1 MTSVVRLQDVI
12 DEMDAVSDEHHA
24 YLNRQTGE
32 LATISNEE
40 IRAAEEEHDLA
51 DYLDWQQEEI
61 QKISRILDSDDYLPL
76 PSKFDIHEYSII
88 EQFCIQ
94 IEDAK
99 LSNELL
105 FQMRGSGAFQRFKHA
120 IYRYDIAD
128 DWYRYRQAA
137 LERIAIDWLEEN
149 AIPYEINGDRS
160 ITLPS

>member
-1 MTSVVRLQDVI
+1 MTSVVKLQDVV
-12 DEMDAVSDEHHA
+12 DEMDAVSDEHYA

-32 LATISNEE
+32 LVSIGDEE
-40 IRAAEEEHDLA
+40 IRAVEEEHDLA
-51 DYLDWQQEEI
+51 NYAAWQQEAI
-61 QKISRILDSDDYLPL
+61 QKTSQVLDCDDYLPL
-76 PSKFDIHEYSII
+76 PSKFDIHEYSIMQRFCDEVEDI
-88 EQFCIQ
+88 E
-94 IEDAK
+94 

-105 FQMRGSGAFQRFKHA
+105 FQIRGSGAFQRFKHA

-137 LERIAIDWLEEN
+137 LEQIAIDWLEAH